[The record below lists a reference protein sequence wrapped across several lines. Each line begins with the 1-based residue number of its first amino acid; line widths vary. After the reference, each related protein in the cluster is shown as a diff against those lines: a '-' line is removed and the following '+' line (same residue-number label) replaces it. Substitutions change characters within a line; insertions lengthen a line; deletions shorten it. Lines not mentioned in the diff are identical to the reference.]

1 MLRLSREK
9 VTRISH
15 QVAEA
20 LRVDPEVILKTDL
33 NEIRLEV
40 MKLINARLK
49 VDELLDLKVRE
60 RIASF
65 KRKIPEGGQEWQI
78 LYRRYYEEELNVL
91 GKAPKF

>member
-15 QVAEA
+15 QIAEA
-20 LRVDPEVILKTDL
+20 LRVDPAVILKTDL
-33 NEIRLEV
+33 NEIRLEI
-40 MKLINARLK
+40 MKLINSRLK
-49 VDELLDLKVRE
+49 IDELLDVKVRE

-65 KRKIPEGGQEWQI
+65 RRKIPEGGQEWQI

-91 GKAPKF
+91 GKTLR